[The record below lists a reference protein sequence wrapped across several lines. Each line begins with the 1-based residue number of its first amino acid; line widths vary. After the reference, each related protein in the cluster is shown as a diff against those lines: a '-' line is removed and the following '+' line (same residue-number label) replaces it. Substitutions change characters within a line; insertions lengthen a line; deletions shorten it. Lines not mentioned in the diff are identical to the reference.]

1 MAGKEHAKMIPKK
14 KRRTITV
21 KGVKYEYAVTGY
33 VSIFI
38 KNLTTGTTARRNF
51 DVKPKWQTQI
61 TPSQIRKIIEESN
74 FS

>member
-1 MAGKEHAKMIPKK
+1 MIPKN

-21 KGVKYEYAVTGY
+21 NGVKYEYAVTGY

-38 KNLTTGTTARRNF
+38 KNLSTGATTQRYF

-61 TPSQIRKIIEESN
+61 KPSQIRKIIEESKI
-74 FS
+74 